1 MNSLILDTIKTNSN
15 WKSYLESLNIN
26 IKINEDNFAIFNYG
40 IEADFTNPIVR
51 EARGIIIDIDELR
64 VVSWPF
70 TKFCNAHEPGA
81 KIDLENFN
89 WDNCRVEDK
98 IDGSIVKLYY
108 KPFRRLINGMDG
120 EWTWATNSCI
130 DAGEAPLCGSSSYDN
145 FGQLIKSAINF
156 ADIPFDTL
164 NKDYT
169 YIFELISPD
178 NQVVVKYPYT
188 KLIHIGTRSN
198 VAGEEYRV
206 SIGIEQP
213 GIYNIGH
220 SLEDC
225 IHAAEELNSNP
236 NNVNKEGFVVVD
248 INWHRIKVK
257 SPDYLVAHKLWNNG
271 NISKEN
277 ALKWLQNH
285 SSDDIDSDMTEL
297 RAIMKYYDYRMAE
310 LIYQVDQYVA
320 YVRALYEELAH
331 DRKAVALMIKNDKY
345 AAFGFK
351 AIGNT
356 LTATE
361 LIKEISFSSIIKLIP
376 NYVKVNI
383 FARY

>member
-1 MNSLILDTIKTNSN
+1 M
-15 WKSYLESLNIN
+15 
-26 IKINEDNFAIFNYG
+26 
-40 IEADFTNPIVR
+40 
-51 EARGIIIDIDELR
+51 
-64 VVSWPF
+64 
-70 TKFCNAHEPGA
+70 
-81 KIDLENFN
+81 
-89 WDNCRVEDK
+89 
-98 IDGSIVKLYY
+98 
-108 KPFRRLINGMDG
+108 
-120 EWTWATNSCI
+120 
-130 DAGEAPLCGSSSYDN
+130 
-145 FGQLIKSAINF
+145 
-156 ADIPFDTL
+156 
-164 NKDYT
+164 
-169 YIFELISPD
+169 ISPD

-198 VAGEEYRV
+198 VTGEEYRV

-257 SPDYLVAHKLWNNG
+257 SPEYLVAHKLWNNG

-285 SSDDIDSDMTEL
+285 SSDDVDSDMTEL

-310 LIYQVDQYVA
+310 LIYQVDQYAA

-361 LIKEISFSSIIKLIP
+361 LIKAVSFSSVIKLIP
-376 NYVKVNI
+376 NYVKINI
-383 FARY
+383 FTRY